1 MFLDELQHDD
11 EQSQGPRDERSFDR
25 EEGMVAGL
33 GAEVVRER
41 RQASPEVNLV
51 DSDDDAHRDDAAQK
65 GREAVYIPSSEE
77 VYVPSSEPV
86 YVPSSEAVDQPV
98 AEAVKNDDS
107 YHVPGSFEGAISQP
121 W

>member
-1 MFLDELQHDD
+1 M
-11 EQSQGPRDERSFDR
+11 
-25 EEGMVAGL
+25 AGS

-65 GREAVYIPSSEE
+65 GREAVYIPSSEA
-77 VYVPSSEPV
+77 V

-98 AEAVKNDDS
+98 AEAVKNDDL